1 MHILSQFR
9 NIHTCFSAWH
19 VIFSWADTSP
29 INCGNDGFALSQ
41 VGNFSAQIILISNLN
56 VEKTPLIL
64 ASVVLCQKKEDAGK
78 APKSS
83 GELRREIQIQPLM
96 VKVTSGQDMSTI
108 GQRRLVLNQFY
119 VIFKGINLMRVMAR
133 GLGSFLHDN
142 WCTVHVYILSFTI
155 S

>member
-1 MHILSQFR
+1 MFDTHIECRVYLTIPGKDQPASGAKQAAPR
-9 NIHTCFSAWH
+9 GKLP
-19 VIFSWADTSP
+19 VE
-29 INCGNDGFALSQ
+29 GNSGA
-41 VGNFSAQIILISNLN
+41 GN
-56 VEKTPLIL
+56 E
-64 ASVVLCQKKEDAGK
+64 EDAGK

-133 GLGSFLHDN
+133 GLGTFTHDK
-142 WCTVHVYILSFTI
+142 L
-155 S
+155 